1 MNDLDANRW
10 LETVLNVPRETMDA
24 LGRLNRATIAANERQ
39 NLISRTTIES
49 FWARHIVDSAQLIPL
64 AADSE
69 GDWLDLGSGAGFPG
83 LVIALLTNRHVTLID
98 ERRKRIEH
106 LTEMVALLGLEDR
119 ASVVHGRVE
128 RQPARSYSIISARAF
143 APLDRLFSV
152 AHHLSSPETLWLLPK
167 GRSATSELEAARRT
181 WQGRFR
187 IEPSVT
193 DPDGAIIIATGVE
206 PRRRR

>member
-1 MNDLDANRW
+1 MNDLEAQHW
-10 LETVLNVPRETMDA
+10 LETALDVPRETMDM
-24 LGRLNRATIAANERQ
+24 LDQFYRATIAANQQQ

-64 AADSE
+64 AADNA
-69 GDWLDLGSGAGFPG
+69 GNWLDLGSGAGFPG
-83 LVIALLTNRHVTLID
+83 LVIGLLTNRRVTLID
-98 ERRKRIEH
+98 ERRKRVEH
-106 LTEMVALLGLEDR
+106 LVEMVTLGGLGAR
-119 ASVVHGRVE
+119 VSVIHGRVE
-128 RQPARSYSIISARAF
+128 RQPAQPHAIISARAF

-152 AHHLSSPETLWLLPK
+152 SHHLSSPETLWLLPK

-181 WQGRFR
+181 WQGSFR